1 MKKFKAVEILT
12 DNLHKAEQYLAI
24 APMDSDMLRGWAE
37 IIKEHSEALAELTA
51 HKAKIDE
58 LEEWCSDELD
68 KYSEYQT
75 DIECGLFQAYNN
87 VFQKLEEPTNE

>member
-1 MKKFKAVEILT
+1 MKEFKAVEILT
-12 DNLHKAEQYLAI
+12 LMQRVDDVSTRQMQK
-24 APMDSDMLRGWAE
+24 E
-37 IIKEHSEALAELTA
+37 INEALAELTA
-51 HKAKIDE
+51 HKAKIDVQK
-58 LEEWCSDELD
+58 EWCNDELD

>member
-1 MKKFKAVEILT
+1 MKEFKAVEILT
-12 DNLHKAEQYLAI
+12 LMQRVDDVSTRQMQK
-24 APMDSDMLRGWAE
+24 E
-37 IIKEHSEALAELTA
+37 INEALAELTA

-75 DIECGLFQAYNN
+75 DIECGLFQAYDN
-87 VFQKLEEPTNE
+87 VLQKLEEPTNA

>member
-1 MKKFKAVEILT
+1 MKEFKAIKILT
-12 DNLHKAEQYLAI
+12 DNLHKAKQYLAI

-51 HKAKIDE
+51 HKAKIDV
-58 LEEWCSDELD
+58 LKEWCNDELD

-75 DIECGLFQAYNN
+75 DIECGLFQAYNK
-87 VFQKLEEPTNE
+87 VPQKLEEPTNA